1 MLYIIYGYFSG
12 PVTELSSVSDTAC
25 SIELTFLLFGS
36 TWKMFTKLFYR
47 EEGEALLVFG
57 CKALWDIFQDFTER
71 FVPSVEKYIR
81 PSWASFQRRVESPA
95 F

>member
-1 MLYIIYGYFSG
+1 MNKPDLPPVSVKQGFIRAIRAMVMLYIIYGYFSG

-47 EEGEALLVFG
+47 EEG
-57 CKALWDIFQDFTER
+57 
-71 FVPSVEKYIR
+71 
-81 PSWASFQRRVESPA
+81 
-95 F
+95 